1 MLSCPVQVML
11 QGYIPIH
18 TTKVQNILQ
27 ELFREIAYS
36 ILKSLVL
43 YSTYELTQLYT
54 SSLSMIS
61 ATFIYGVKGVMVWSN
76 LKVQMLFLVFCI
88 TNKPPRPHHF
98 CLSLAEVN
106 SLIQIFVNILQ
117 LVSERYSALQRNES
131 RCCFH
136 FYTGDTAPA
145 RSCHLLGKL
154 VSVPFIFQT
163 VILPFPFPLPPP
175 SGSCRTA
182 SSYCPAEIDLSWV
195 KLPDP
200 WRRKEGKQPPT
211 KTKPV
216 PIHTP
221 NLEYYP
227 CAPAASSYY
236 CILSCHDFLVESCLY
251 NLWALLEQPNF
262 TSIKYYDC
270 IDFHHKSYFPSSVS
284 LSLHWLN

>member
-1 MLSCPVQVML
+1 M
-11 QGYIPIH
+11 
-18 TTKVQNILQ
+18 
-27 ELFREIAYS
+27 
-36 ILKSLVL
+36 
-43 YSTYELTQLYT
+43 
-54 SSLSMIS
+54 
-61 ATFIYGVKGVMVWSN
+61 
-76 LKVQMLFLVFCI
+76 VFCI
-88 TNKPPRPHHF
+88 RNKPPRPPHF

-106 SLIQIFVNILQ
+106 SLIQIFVNILE

-154 VSVPFIFQT
+154 VSVPFIFQI
-163 VILPFPFPLPPP
+163 VILPFPP
-175 SGSCRTA
+175 SSTLWDCRTA
-182 SSYCPAEIDLSWV
+182 SFHCPAEIDLSWM

-200 WRRKEGKQPPT
+200 WRRKEGKQT
-211 KTKPV
+211 LSKIKPA

-227 CAPAASSYY
+227 FVPSCC
-236 CILSCHDFLVESCLY
+236 CILSWHEFLVESCLY

>member
-1 MLSCPVQVML
+1 M
-11 QGYIPIH
+11 
-18 TTKVQNILQ
+18 
-27 ELFREIAYS
+27 
-36 ILKSLVL
+36 
-43 YSTYELTQLYT
+43 
-54 SSLSMIS
+54 
-61 ATFIYGVKGVMVWSN
+61 
-76 LKVQMLFLVFCI
+76 
-88 TNKPPRPHHF
+88 
-98 CLSLAEVN
+98 N

-154 VSVPFIFQT
+154 VSVPFIFQI

-182 SSYCPAEIDLSWV
+182 SFYCPAETDLGWV

-200 WRRKEGKQPPT
+200 WRTKEGKQTPSKTNQFSFPPQT
-211 KTKPV
+211 LNIIPLYQLYH
-216 PIHTP
+216 HTTAFY
-221 NLEYYP
+221 L
-227 CAPAASSYY
+227 AM
-236 CILSCHDFLVESCLY
+236 IFLVESCLY